1 MYLVAYQQFANF
13 FFFVQ
18 LWQTKPI
25 SKLFEASTPALC
37 KTWKALVPC
46 VKRKSVHVW
55 LPSHIHKRSW
65 TSIAP
70 SCLPHGWCKW
80 TGVVYNCYCSIG
92 RDLPKMLAW
101 LPCLPHKFSTPK
113 QCFLSHRTKHVPLM
127 RQYFGALLS
136 HCLRCLLQTVLHQN
150 NEKRAFNSLLYLFCL
165 FVHSKQTLHLVSDT
179 IWSSP
184 IALWTRLCKWLL
196 SILKVPNVSHGS
208 IGCSAG
214 GNWNS
219 WTVILVEQ
227 NSMQGYKRTLSMR
240 KTVCSRCSFW
250 FTSAWEWGYTCIL
263 VAL

>member
-1 MYLVAYQQFANF
+1 
-13 FFFVQ
+13 
-18 LWQTKPI
+18 
-25 SKLFEASTPALC
+25 
-37 KTWKALVPC
+37 
-46 VKRKSVHVW
+46 
-55 LPSHIHKRSW
+55 
-65 TSIAP
+65 
-70 SCLPHGWCKW
+70 
-80 TGVVYNCYCSIG
+80 
-92 RDLPKMLAW
+92 MLAW
-101 LPCLPHKFSTPK
+101 LPCLPHKFSAPK

-136 HCLRCLLQTVLHQN
+136 HCLRCLLQTMLHQN

-165 FVHSKQTLHLVSDT
+165 LVHSKQTLHHVSDT

-184 IALWTRLCKWLL
+184 IALWTRLCKCCCQFWRSRMCL
-196 SILKVPNVSHGS
+196 IGS

-227 NSMQGYKRTLSMR
+227 NSMQGYKGTLSMR
-240 KTVCSRCSFW
+240 KTVCSRCSFR